1 MASSA
6 QPTKSPLKTPLVSG
20 FATARLFHRIV
31 AVHKFRRSRRVA
43 AARTILTV
51 TWATQSVSRRIQ
63 RCFSTHAWV
72 YSDMQ
77 HAEEYPVVQMEHS

>member
-31 AVHKFRRSRRVA
+31 AVHKFRRSRREA
-43 AARTILTV
+43 AARTFLTV
-51 TWATQSVSRRIQ
+51 TVSHPVGISQ
-63 RCFSTHAWV
+63 NPEVLEYAWV
-72 YSDMQ
+72 YSDLQ
-77 HAEEYPVVQMEHS
+77 HAEEYPVIQMEHS